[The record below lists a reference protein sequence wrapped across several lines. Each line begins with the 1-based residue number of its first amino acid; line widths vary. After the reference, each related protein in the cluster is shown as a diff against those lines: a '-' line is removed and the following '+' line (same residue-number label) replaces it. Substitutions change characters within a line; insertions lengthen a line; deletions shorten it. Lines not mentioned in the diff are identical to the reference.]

1 MIPTAR
7 ISVEVMAWLEG
18 RKPDMTGF
26 IKELAR
32 RESPSSDREALKS
45 LLRWLQ
51 QRMQEAGLYTL
62 WVPGRNSGGFLY
74 ARPARKDHSQPI
86 QLLVGHA
93 DTVWPLNTLR
103 EMPLDESGDRLSGP
117 GVYDMKAGITQ
128 IFFALQCLTDLQLPT
143 RVLPVVLINTD
154 EEIGSREST
163 PAIRRLARIAD
174 RAFVLEPPLGPEGK
188 LKTARKGLG
197 RFTLTVHG
205 KAAHAGLDPEKG
217 ANAIVE
223 MARLVQELY
232 ALNDFEKGS
241 TVNVGMI
248 EGGISPNTVA
258 PISSVVVDVRVPS
271 ALEGVRVEK
280 AIRSLETQNREVRLE
295 IEGGF
300 GRPPMEATPRNQEL
314 WALAAKTGRSLGI
327 ELQQASAGGGSDANT
342 TSQYTATLDG
352 LGTPGDGA
360 HARHEHLRIGAT
372 LERAALLAMLLMQA
386 PLDGAAPRG
395 G

>member
-1 MIPTAR
+1 MIPTAQ
-7 ISVEVMAWLEG
+7 ISVEVMAWLEA
-18 RKPDMTGF
+18 RKESMTGF
-26 IKELAR
+26 IRELAK
-32 RESPSSDREALKS
+32 RESPSSDRESLEALIQ
-45 LLRWLQ
+45 WLQ
-51 QRMQEAGLYTL
+51 QQMEQAGLFTL
-62 WVPGRNSGGFLY
+62 WVPGRKSGGYLY
-74 ARPARKDHSQPI
+74 ARPARKKLDQPI
-86 QLLVGHA
+86 QLLIGHA

-103 EMPLDESGDRLSGP
+103 EMPLDESGDQLSGP

-128 IFFALQCLTDLQLPT
+128 IFFALKCLADLNLSPE
-143 RVLPVVLINTD
+143 VLPVVLINTD

-163 PAIRRLARIAD
+163 PVIRRLARIAD
-174 RAFVLEPPLGPEGK
+174 RAYVLEPPLGPEGK

-232 ALNDFEKGS
+232 ALNDFEKGT

-258 PISSVVVDVRVPS
+258 PASSVVLDVRVPT
-271 ALEGVRVEK
+271 AREGTRVEK
-280 AIRSLETQNREVRLE
+280 AIRSLKTTHAEVRLE

-300 GRPPMEATPRNQEL
+300 GRPPMEATPRNQQL
-314 WALAAKTGRSLGI
+314 WSLAAKTGRSLGI
-327 ELQQASAGGGSDANT
+327 ELEQASAGGGSDANT

-360 HARHEHLRIGAT
+360 HARHEHIQTHRLA
-372 LERAALLAMLLMQA
+372 ERGALLTLLLLMD
-386 PLDGAAPRG
+386 PLKHA
-395 G
+395 